1 MLPSDCNLAA
11 SKFPLILAEN
21 KSMHQPQVSGQ
32 VIRKDENEVTGWIA
46 GMDGPVV
53 LEITHA
59 DHVLG
64 ECVAKPEP
72 PEADSKT
79 MRHGFSFKMPPF
91 PLSEVNTP
99 QGLFTLSWFRRHP

>member
-1 MLPSDCNLAA
+1 
-11 SKFPLILAEN
+11 
-21 KSMHQPQVSGQ
+21 MHQPLVSGQ
-32 VIRKDENEVTGWIA
+32 VIRKDENEITGWIA

-72 PEADSKT
+72 PEADPKT